1 MRTSSAQI
9 VYDGLEEEGR
19 EGHFGVGVAKKKT
32 ETGNWRSVS
41 LLGLSGCEVE
51 PFYVSIAALVATNCR
66 KSCFL

>member
-1 MRTSSAQI
+1 MAEAKGNF
-9 VYDGLEEEGR
+9 GL
-19 EGHFGVGVAKKKT
+19 GVAKKKT